1 MTSMSNL
8 FTTVSNQIAS
18 NMLRKAAL
26 TPHGKDNEDSDRA
39 FVMNNPSAK
48 FDGTTVAIIGGGFQI
63 GAPAKSVAK
72 NAPLAEWIVEF
83 ILPRLSDNTK
93 RELVNNL
100 MSRHSQSVAS
110 ESVGVPVV
118 TGGSEQIK
126 KVYAAATKEI
136 DGASAVL
143 DPIGSTP
150 KAPNSSV
157 MGDVA
162 TVFVAD
168 GSANIAGAMDDAA
181 FAALEAAYIAAAES
195 RGSKPVKV
203 AKPRTPKVKSAI
215 TKVKGVVPTM
225 Q

>member
-1 MTSMSNL
+1 MNNL
-8 FTTVSNQIAS
+8 FTTASNQIAS

-26 TPHGKDNEDSDRA
+26 SPYAKENEDADRA
-39 FVMNNPSAK
+39 FVTSNPSAK
-48 FDGTTVAIIGGGFQI
+48 WSGTTVAVIGTGFQI

-72 NAPLAEWIVEF
+72 NAPLAEWIVEY
-83 ILPRLSDNTK
+83 IVPRMSDATK
-93 RELVNNL
+93 REMVNNL
-100 MSRHSQSVAS
+100 LSRHAQAVDS
-110 ESVGVPVV
+110 ESAGVPVV

-126 KVYAAATKEI
+126 KVYAAAMKGI
-136 DGASAVL
+136 DGASTVF

-157 MGDVA
+157 TGDVA
-162 TVFVAD
+162 TIFVAD
-168 GSANIAGAMDDAA
+168 GSANIAGAMNDEA

-203 AKPRTPKVKSAI
+203 AKPRAPKVKSAI
-215 TKVKGVVPTM
+215 TRVKGVDPVV

>member
-1 MTSMSNL
+1 MDNL
-8 FTTVSNQIAS
+8 FITASNQIAS

-26 TPHGKDNEDSDRA
+26 SPYAKENEDADRA
-39 FVMNNPSAK
+39 FVTSNPSAK
-48 FDGTTVAIIGGGFQI
+48 WSGTTVAVIGTGFQI

-83 ILPRLSDNTK
+83 ALPRMSDAHK

-100 MSRHSQSVAS
+100 LSRHAQSVAS
-110 ESVGVPVV
+110 ESAGVPVV

-126 KVYAAATKEI
+126 KVYAAATKSI

-157 MGDVA
+157 TGDVA
-162 TVFVAD
+162 TIFVAD
-168 GSANIAGAMDDAA
+168 GSANIAGAMNDEA
-181 FAALEAAYIAAAES
+181 FAALEAAYLAAAES

-203 AKPRTPKVKSAI
+203 AKKRVPKVKSAI
-215 TKVKGVVPTM
+215 TTITGVVPAA